1 MTDYI
6 KLGMKDEGVKVTFY
20 KVEGGEGERHILK
33 IKGMK
38 NFLQNRRVAS
48 NVLYEVEGLKLHF
61 MCYIMYFLC

>member
-38 NFLQNRRVAS
+38 NFLQI
-48 NVLYEVEGLKLHF
+48 EGLQVMYYTKLRG
-61 MCYIMYFLC
+61 